1 MATIALLAIL
11 AILAVLGL
19 AHRVA
24 RTMSRG
30 GFDL

>member
-1 MATIALLAIL
+1 MATIALLAVVL
-11 AILAVLGL
+11 LAVLGL